1 MTCPGRLPTLTTVA
15 LDPSEFQ
22 KTYVYE
28 TRAPVPEVLA
38 DLKALSELD
47 ARAERKRRTLWI
59 SAWCLMAFS
68 IAGCALLSL
77 VVGQLSFAQQD
88 ALAGMPWL
96 VGVASFLVGIVLFI
110 LRATRGRTD
119 LDNRR
124 YGLAA
129 TLLKRFQVD
138 LDAGAP
144 VDVKLDLA
152 PVDDARKCV
161 GKRKRGRWDS
171 EDFTDTWLSLH
182 GRFADGTHLH
192 LSAVEHL
199 QKRRRTSRGSSGKMK
214 LKTKRKGKT
223 LLQVGL
229 RVKPERFPGL
239 ADQRASAKKAVR
251 LPPGITLSRLDVAQD
266 RLSLRVVMDQEWSV
280 LTTKP
285 APPEGK
291 TPQRVKPPA
300 RQDGA
305 RAATMMLLSL
315 YQVLGTTRRQAPAP
329 ARRKPV

>member
-1 MTCPGRLPTLTTVA
+1 MA
-15 LDPSEFQ
+15 LDPSEFL

-28 TRAPVPEVLA
+28 ARAPVTEVLA
-38 DLKALSELD
+38 DLKALAELD
-47 ARAERKRRTLWI
+47 ARVERKRRTLWI
-59 SAWCLMAFS
+59 TAWSLMALS
-68 IAGCALLSL
+68 IAGCAILSA
-77 VVGQLSFAQQD
+77 VVAQLSFGQQD
-88 ALAGMPWL
+88 ALAGLPWL
-96 VGVASFLVGIVLFI
+96 VGVGFFGVGIVLFI
-110 LRATRGRTD
+110 VRASMGRMD

-124 YGLAA
+124 YGLLA
-129 TLLKRFQVD
+129 TVLKRFQVD
-138 LDAGAP
+138 LDVSAP

-152 PVDDARKCV
+152 RTDEERKCV
-161 GKRKRGRWDS
+161 GKKKRGRWDS
-171 EDFTDTWLSLH
+171 EDFTDAWLSLH

-192 LSAVEHL
+192 LSVVEHL
-199 QKRRRTSRGSSGKMK
+199 QKRRRTSRGSSGKTK

-239 ADQRASAKKAVR
+239 AGLRTNAKQAAK
-251 LPPGITLSRLDVAQD
+251 LPPGVALSRLDVAED
-266 RLSLRVVMDQEWSV
+266 RLAMRAVLDQEWTV

-291 TPQRVKPPA
+291 PPPGLKPPA

-315 YQVLGTTRRQAPAP
+315 YQVLGTSRRQGAAP
-329 ARRKPV
+329 ARQKPV